1 MDYFKQRRA
10 YRKLKRDQIDIST
23 GQNNL
28 YRELLDYAND
38 EYQLD
43 NQFTLKN
50 SALLDLTG
58 LSESGLKKVRN
69 ELVQLGLIDYVP
81 GKKNKQKPKYQIKQ
95 LYVTSWDTKKE
106 SSSSTGAPTSSPT
119 SDPTSS
125 STGSSKELTSIGT
138 NNSTSNSNNNHD
150 NDNPFVPLIQ
160 MYQQEFG
167 IMTPIAKQR
176 LFDSVDDFTK
186 GGATDKQASEIIQ
199 YAISIAVSY
208 NKRYWNYT
216 AKILDD
222 WVNHSLFDLDNIKAY
237 QNKPRKPKGGYK
249 NFSHKSKEQATD
261 WDKVKAKKTAN
272 NPSELQERLA
282 KIRGKQD
289 ATN

>member
-69 ELVQLGLIDYVP
+69 ELVQLGLIEYVP
-81 GKKNKQKPKYQIKQ
+81 GKKNKQKPKYQIKK

-106 SSSSTGAPTSSPT
+106 SSDLTGALNSGSTG
-119 SDPTSS
+119 DPTSS
-125 STGSSKELTSIGT
+125 LTGSSKVLT
-138 NNSTSNSNNNHD
+138 NNLTNNQTNNPNDNHD
-150 NDNPFVPLIQ
+150 DDNPFVPMIK
-160 MYQQEFG
+160 MYQTEFG
-167 IMTPIAKQR
+167 IMSPTSKQMV
-176 LFDSVDDFTK
+176 FDVVDDFIK
-186 GGATDKQASEIIQ
+186 GGATQHQASEIVQ

-208 NKRYWNYT
+208 NKRYWKY
-216 AKILDD
+216 ASVILND
-222 WVNHSLFDLDNIKAY
+222 WLSHSLFDLDNIKAY
-237 QNKPRKPKGGYK
+237 QNKPRPTKSYG
-249 NFSHKSKEQATD
+249 NFKHRPVEKATN
-261 WDKVKAKKTAN
+261 WDEIKAKKVPN
-272 NPSELQERLA
+272 GSNELQAKLA
-282 KIRGKQD
+282 RIRGTED
-289 ATN
+289 VTN